1 LESVRVSA
9 EERIAKHILDQAAVA
24 NEHGDEML
32 ADMLTAEANALR
44 DGHLLE
50 LVNMPG
56 TGKAHTHGVSGVESL
71 RESAGFRA
79 KRLDA
84 SAKAEGIVAEC
95 WLREGF
101 TQPEG

>member
-1 LESVRVSA
+1 MEHGVRASA

-24 NEHGDEML
+24 IEHGDEML

-56 TGKAHTHGVSGVESL
+56 TGKAHGVSGVESL
-71 RESAGFRA
+71 RESAGFRT

-84 SAKAEGIVAEC
+84 SAKAESIIADC

-101 TQPEG
+101 TQPES